1 MRIFLTGATGYL
13 GTAVARR
20 LAADGHELRALVRET
35 SDTSVLDELGAA
47 TFVGDVTDRYSMRE
61 AMSGSDWVIHMA
73 AELSPAAPLERM
85 REINVRG
92 SEAVASLAYKL
103 GVGALLNVSSVAWFG
118 GSPPD
123 GSPAVEE
130 TPPQQPF
137 PTAYSLTKHEGE
149 RVVRGWAEQGLR
161 TVNVYPSLIYGPPG
175 KKQGANWLL
184 RALLKER
191 FPVLVGASKK
201 AAWVFV
207 DDVVEAMARAM
218 ELTSDGA
225 RPAGGDVPAVR
236 DYILAGDVVT
246 VRELADRVAE
256 LGGVKAPKVSLP
268 VGLAR
273 AATRLSAPL
282 LRAFGKRPPLP
293 PEQIESLARH
303 WSFDDSRARRDLDWT
318 PRTLDE
324 GLPPTVE
331 YIQGRDAEGARSGRR
346 PR

>member
-20 LAADGHELRALVRET
+20 LAADGHELRALVRES
-35 SDTSVLDELGAA
+35 SDTSTLDELGAA

-61 AMSGSDWVIHMA
+61 GMSGADWVVHMA
-73 AELSPAAPLERM
+73 AELDPTAPLERM

-103 GVGALLNVSSVAWFG
+103 GVGALLSVSSVAYFG

-130 TPPQQPF
+130 TPPRRPF
-137 PTAYSLTKHEGE
+137 PSAYSLTKHEGE
-149 RVVRGWAEQGLR
+149 RAIREWADQGLR
-161 TVNVYPSLIYGPPG
+161 VVTVYPSLIYGPPG

-191 FPVLVGASKK
+191 FPVLVGADKL
-201 AAWVFV
+201 AAWVFL

-218 ELTSDGA
+218 ERTAA
-225 RPAGGDVPAVR
+225 RPGQQGEIEPGR
-236 DYILAGDVVT
+236 DYLLAGDVVT
-246 VRELADRVAE
+246 VRELAERVAE

-273 AATRLSAPL
+273 VATRLTAPL
-282 LRAFGKRPPLP
+282 FRAAGKRPPLP

-303 WSFDDSRARRDLDWT
+303 WSFDDSRARRELDWS
-318 PRTLDE
+318 PRTLEE
-324 GLPPTVE
+324 GLPPTIE
-331 YIQGRDAEGARSGRR
+331 YIQDADAAGRAA
-346 PR
+346 